1 MGILEKEERDQDNET
16 GLNEGGGYRNVS
28 YSASIT
34 HALFRFE
41 YLPKHIMGVAYLL
54 NKSWKCNVVIL

>member
-1 MGILEKEERDQDNET
+1 LGILEKEERDQDNET

-54 NKSWKCNVVIL
+54 NKS